1 LINEATKN
9 IADSEE
15 LIANVLIPQRDQ
27 LTGQI
32 ADLERRIEETKV
44 HITTQTENRA
54 VSHSEF
60 LVRIEESNEAIAVLD
75 EALKVLAQLEE
86 GNTSLLQVKRVHKTM
101 EKVSSVLQRQKYS
114 VEATFIKSLISLS
127 TNEFVNEDA
136 VTKVKELLLKVQ
148 GNLEVYITEE
158 TAAEEKAQADFEAD
172 IKRSEDDIVTFTASL
187 EETNAQLSATEEQ
200 ILNTQSYIE
209 ERQADK
215 ASYETDLEE
224 ENVDFENATK
234 VFEDLV
240 ETL

>member
-1 LINEATKN
+1 MINEATKN
-9 IADSEE
+9 IADSQE

-27 LTGQI
+27 LNGQI
-32 ADLERRIEETKV
+32 ADLEVRIEETKV
-44 HITTQTENRA
+44 HITTATESRA

-101 EKVSSVLQRQKYS
+101 EKVSSVLQRQKFS

-127 TNEFVNEDA
+127 TSEFVNEDA
-136 VTKVKELLLKVQ
+136 VSKVKELLLKVQ

-158 TAAEEKAQADFEAD
+158 TTAEEAAQAEYEAD
-172 IKRSEDDIVTFTASL
+172 IKRAEDDIVVFTASL

-209 ERQADK
+209 EREADK
-215 ASYETDLEE
+215 ASY
-224 ENVDFENATK
+224 
-234 VFEDLV
+234 
-240 ETL
+240 

>member
-27 LTGQI
+27 LTTQI

-86 GNTSLLQVKRVHKTM
+86 GNASLLQVKRVHKTM
-101 EKVSSVLQRQKYS
+101 EKVSSVL
-114 VEATFIKSLISLS
+114 
-127 TNEFVNEDA
+127 
-136 VTKVKELLLKVQ
+136 
-148 GNLEVYITEE
+148 
-158 TAAEEKAQADFEAD
+158 
-172 IKRSEDDIVTFTASL
+172 
-187 EETNAQLSATEEQ
+187 
-200 ILNTQSYIE
+200 
-209 ERQADK
+209 
-215 ASYETDLEE
+215 
-224 ENVDFENATK
+224 
-234 VFEDLV
+234 
-240 ETL
+240 